1 MNPVVVLIV
10 LAAVIL
16 VGSAI
21 ATAVEAAVLTVNPIQ
36 VHTLTQQRVPGARA
50 LERIK
55 ARPGRA
61 LALLVVANNLFNISG
76 SMLLGSKADE
86 VFHSGTMPG
95 GALLGGA
102 AGLITF
108 NVLFTLMVILFAEIL
123 PKAIGNSFAMPIS
136 LVSSRVLLVVERL
149 ALPVLL
155 VLEKLMPAITAEAEL
170 TTNEREI
177 HLMARLGSQQG
188 QIEADEA
195 AMIGKVF
202 ALNDLTARDLMTSR
216 VATPALAGDASL
228 EAMRAQ
234 ILEAPED
241 AWWVVLGEE
250 VDEVLGVQSREE
262 ALGELLRGN
271 GQRLVS
277 ELCDPPQYVPEMI
290 RADRLLTSFRRGDR
304 SSVRVVVDEFG
315 AFVGLVSA
323 ADILGVLAGW
333 KRVPSEASEPQL

>member
-1 MNPVVVLIV
+1 MNPIVVLLVMAV
-10 LAAVIL
+10 LIL
-16 VGSAI
+16 VGSAL
-21 ATAVEAAVLTVNPIQ
+21 ASSTEAAMLTVNPIQ
-36 VHTLTQQRVPGARA
+36 VHTLQQQRVPGSRA

-61 LALLVVANNLFNISG
+61 LVLLVVINNLFNISG
-76 SMLLGSKADE
+76 SILLGSQANQ
-86 VFHSGTMPG
+86 VFEEIG
-95 GALLGGA
+95 GRWSLL
-102 AGLITF
+102 LF
-108 NVLFTLMVILFAEIL
+108 NVGFTVAVILFAEIL
-123 PKAIGNSFAMPIS
+123 PKTIGNSFAMPIS
-136 LVSSRVLLVVERL
+136 LISARILLMLERL
-149 ALPVLL
+149 TLPLLL
-155 VLEKLMPAITAEAEL
+155 VLEKLMPAITAENEL

-202 ALNDLTARDLMTSR
+202 ALNDLTARDLMVSR
-216 VATPALAGDASL
+216 VATPSLSGGASL
-228 EAMRAQ
+228 DSVRQE
-234 ILEAPED
+234 ILEAPDD

-250 VDEVLGVQSREE
+250 VDEVLGVQSRER
-262 ALGELLRGN
+262 AMAELLSDG
-271 GQRLVS
+271 GYRLIS
-277 ELCDPPQYVPEMI
+277 QLCDAPQFVPEMI

-333 KRVPSEASEPQL
+333 KRVPSETSES

>member
-1 MNPVVVLIV
+1 MNPIVVL
-10 LAAVIL
+10 LAMAALIL
-16 VGSAI
+16 VGSAL
-21 ATAVEAAVLTVNPIQ
+21 ASSTEAAMLTVNPIQ
-36 VHTLTQQRVPGARA
+36 VHTLVQQRVPGSRA

-61 LALLVVANNLFNISG
+61 LALLVVINNLFNISG
-76 SMLLGSKADE
+76 SMLLGSQADHTFKE
-86 VFHSGTMPG
+86 LSGGTA
-95 GALLGGA
+95 ALVL
-102 AGLITF
+102 F
-108 NVLFTLMVILFAEIL
+108 NVGFTVAVILFGEIL
-123 PKAIGNSFAMPIS
+123 PKALGNSFAMPIS
-136 LVSSRVLLVVERL
+136 LGGARVLLLLERL
-149 ALPVLL
+149 TLPLL
-155 VLEKLMPAITAEAEL
+155 LLLEKLMPAITAEADL

-202 ALNDLTARDLMTSR
+202 ALNDLTARDLMVSR
-216 VATPALAGDASL
+216 VATPSLPGAASL
-228 EAMRAQ
+228 ESVRQ
-234 ILEAPED
+234 EILAAPDD

-262 ALGELLRGN
+262 ALAALLQGGGE
-271 GQRLVS
+271 RLVC

-290 RADRLLTSFRRGDR
+290 RADRLLTTFRRGDR

-333 KRVPSEASEPQL
+333 KRLPDNAGGTQD

>member
-1 MNPVVVLIV
+1 MTPVVALIA

-21 ATAVEAAVLTVNPIQ
+21 ATGVEAAILTVNPIQ

-61 LALLVVANNLFNISG
+61 LAMLVVANNLFNISG
-76 SMLLGSKADE
+76 SMLLGSQADG
-86 VFHSGTMPG
+86 VFLGAG
-95 GALLGGA
+95 GAGLGGA
-102 AGLITF
+102 GGLIAF
-108 NVLFTLMVILFAEIL
+108 NVAFTLMVILFAEIL
-123 PKAIGNSFAMPIS
+123 PKTIGNSFAMPIG
-136 LVSSRVLLVVERL
+136 LVASRLLLLLERL
-149 ALPVLL
+149 TLPLL
-155 VLEKLMPAITAEAEL
+155 LLLEQLMPAITAEAEL

-202 ALNDLTARDLMTSR
+202 ALNDLTARELMVAR
-216 VATPALAGDASL
+216 VATPSLSGASSL
-228 EAMRAQ
+228 EAVRDEIIA
-234 ILEAPED
+234 APED

-250 VDEVLGVQSREE
+250 VDEVLGVQSREQ
-262 ALGELLRGN
+262 ALTELLRGR
-271 GQRLVS
+271 GDRLVS
-277 ELCDPPQYVPEMI
+277 EVCDPPHFVPEMI
-290 RADRLLTSFRRGDR
+290 RADRLLTTFRRGDR
-304 SSVRVVVDEFG
+304 SAVRVVVDEFG

-333 KRVPSEASEPQL
+333 KRVVIDGDAEGQA

>member
-1 MNPVVVLIV
+1 MNPIVVLTV

-21 ATAVEAAVLTVNPIQ
+21 ATGVEAAILTVGPIPG
-36 VHTLTQQRVPGARA
+36 HTLTPHRVPGARA

-76 SMLLGSKADE
+76 SMLLGAKADE
-86 VFHSGTMPG
+86 VFHTSY
-95 GALLGGA
+95 GGA
-102 AGLITF
+102 ADLIAF
-108 NVLFTLMVILFAEIL
+108 NALFTVLVILFAEIL
-123 PKAIGNSFAMPIS
+123 PKAIGSSFAMPIS
-136 LVSSRVLLVVERL
+136 LVSARVLLLVERL
-149 ALPVLL
+149 TLPLL
-155 VLEKLMPAITAEAEL
+155 LLLEKLMPAITAEAEL

-216 VATPALAGDASL
+216 VATPSLAGDASL
-228 EAMRAQ
+228 ETVRQ
-234 ILEAPED
+234 EILEAPED
-241 AWWVVLGEE
+241 AWWVVLGQE

-262 ALGELLRGN
+262 ALEELLRGH
-271 GQRLVS
+271 GHKLVS

-290 RADRLLTSFRRGDR
+290 RADRLLTTFRRGDR
-304 SSVRVVVDEFG
+304 TSVRVVVDEFG

-333 KRVPSEASEPQL
+333 KRLPNGSTEPQA

>member
-1 MNPVVVLIV
+1 MNPIVALIA

-21 ATAVEAAVLTVNPIQ
+21 ATGVEAAILTVNPIQ
-36 VHTLTQQRVPGARA
+36 VHTLTKQRVPGARA

-76 SMLLGSKADE
+76 SMLLGSQADG
-86 VFHSGTMPG
+86 VFLSNGS
-95 GALLGGA
+95 LGGT
-102 AGLITF
+102 AGLIAF
-108 NVLFTLMVILFAEIL
+108 NVAFTLLVILFAEIL
-123 PKAIGNSFAMPIS
+123 PKTIGTGFAMPIG
-136 LVSSRVLLVVERL
+136 LVASRALLLVERIS
-149 ALPVLL
+149 LPLLL
-155 VLEKLMPAITAEAEL
+155 VLEKLMPSITAEAEL

-202 ALNDLTARDLMTSR
+202 ALNDLTARELMVAR
-216 VATPALAGDASL
+216 VATPSLPGASSL
-228 EAMRAQ
+228 EAVREEIIA
-234 ILEAPED
+234 APED

-262 ALGELLRGN
+262 ALTELLRGH
-271 GQRLVS
+271 GDRLVS
-277 ELCDPPQYVPEMI
+277 AVCDPPHFVPEMI
-290 RADRLLTSFRRGDR
+290 RADRLLTTFRRGDR
-304 SSVRVVVDEFG
+304 SAVRVVVDEFG

-333 KRVPSEASEPQL
+333 KRVAIDESGEGQG

>member
-1 MNPVVVLIV
+1 
-10 LAAVIL
+10 
-16 VGSAI
+16 VGSAL
-21 ATAVEAAVLTVNPIQ
+21 ASSTEAAMLTVNPIQ
-36 VHTLTQQRVPGARA
+36 VHTLVQQRVPGSRA

-61 LALLVVANNLFNISG
+61 LALLVVINNLFNISG
-76 SMLLGSKADE
+76 SMLLGSQADHT
-86 VFHSGTMPG
+86 FKHQ
-95 GALLGGA
+95 AGGA
-102 AGLITF
+102 AALVLF
-108 NVLFTLMVILFAEIL
+108 NVGFTVAVILLAEIL

-136 LVSSRVLLVVERL
+136 LAASRVLLLLERL
-149 ALPVLL
+149 TLPLL
-155 VLEKLMPAITAEAEL
+155 LLLEKLMPAITAEADL

-202 ALNDLTARDLMTSR
+202 ALNDLTARDLMVSR
-216 VATPALAGDASL
+216 VATPSLPGTASL
-228 EAMRAQ
+228 ESVRQ
-234 ILEAPED
+234 EILQAPDD

-262 ALGELLRGN
+262 ALAELLEG
-271 GQRLVS
+271 GGAKLVC

-290 RADRLLTSFRRGDR
+290 RADRLLTTFRRGDR

-333 KRVPSEASEPQL
+333 KRLPDNATAAQD

>member
-1 MNPVVVLIV
+1 MNPIVVLTV

-21 ATAVEAAVLTVNPIQ
+21 ATGVEAAILTVSPIQ
-36 VHTLTQQRVPGARA
+36 VHTLTQQRVPGSRA

-76 SMLLGSKADE
+76 SMALGGHADE
-86 VFHSGTMPG
+86 VFHHGY
-95 GALLGGA
+95 GGA
-102 AGLITF
+102 AGLVVF
-108 NVLFTLMVILFAEIL
+108 NVVFTLLVILFAEIL
-123 PKAIGNSFAMPIS
+123 PKAIGNTFAMPIS
-136 LVSSRVLLVVERL
+136 LVSARVLLLVERL
-149 ALPVLL
+149 TLPLL
-155 VLEKLMPAITAEAEL
+155 LLLEKLMPAITAEAEL

-216 VATPALAGDASL
+216 VATPSLAGDASL
-228 EAMRAQ
+228 EAVRDA

-241 AWWVVLGEE
+241 AWWVVLGQE

-262 ALGELLRGN
+262 ALEQLLKGH

-290 RADRLLTSFRRGDR
+290 RADRLLTTFRRGDR

-333 KRVPSEASEPQL
+333 KRLPNGEA

>member
-1 MNPVVVLIV
+1 MNPIVVLLVMAV
-10 LAAVIL
+10 LIL
-16 VGSAI
+16 VGSAL
-21 ATAVEAAVLTVNPIQ
+21 ASSTEAAMLTVNPIQ
-36 VHTLTQQRVPGARA
+36 VHTLKQQRVAGSKA

-61 LALLVVANNLFNISG
+61 LVLLVVINNLFNISG
-76 SMLLGSKADE
+76 SILLGSQANQ
-86 VFHSGTMPG
+86 VFETVG
-95 GALLGGA
+95 GRWALL
-102 AGLITF
+102 LF
-108 NVLFTLMVILFAEIL
+108 NVGFTVAVILFAEIL
-123 PKAIGNSFAMPIS
+123 PKTIGNSFAMPIS
-136 LVSSRVLLVVERL
+136 LVSARILLMLERL
-149 ALPVLL
+149 TLPLLL
-155 VLEKLMPAITAEAEL
+155 VLEKLMPAITASNEL

-202 ALNDLTARDLMTSR
+202 ALNDLTARDLMVSR
-216 VATPALAGDASL
+216 VATPSLSGAASL
-228 EAMRAQ
+228 DSVRQE
-234 ILEAPED
+234 ILDAPDD

-250 VDEVLGVQSREE
+250 VDEVLGVQSRER
-262 ALGELLRGN
+262 AMAELLSG
-271 GQRLVS
+271 GGYRLIS
-277 ELCDPPQYVPEMI
+277 QLCDAPQFVPEMI

-333 KRVPSEASEPQL
+333 KRVPSEG

>member
-1 MNPVVVLIV
+1 MNPFLGLIV
-10 LAAVIL
+10 LGVVIL

-21 ATAVEAAVLTVNPIQ
+21 ATGVEAAILTVNPIQ
-36 VHTLTQQRVPGARA
+36 VHNLGQQQVPGARA

-76 SMLLGSKADE
+76 SMVLGSHADQ
-86 VFHSGTMPG
+86 VFETGF
-95 GALLGGA
+95 GGA
-102 AGLITF
+102 AGLIAF
-108 NVLFTLMVILFAEIL
+108 NVVFTLLVILFAEIL
-123 PKAIGNSFAMPIS
+123 PKAIGNNFSMGIS
-136 LVSSRVLLVVERL
+136 LASARLLLVLERL
-149 ALPVLL
+149 SLPLL
-155 VLEKLMPAITAEAEL
+155 LLLEKLMPAITAEAEL

-202 ALNDLTARDLMTSR
+202 ALNDLTARDLMASR
-216 VATPALAGDASL
+216 VSTPSL
-228 EAMRAQ
+228 PGAVTLNSVREQ
-234 ILEAPED
+234 LVQAPED

-250 VDEVLGVQSREE
+250 VDQVLGVQSREE
-262 ALGELLRGN
+262 ALSELLRG
-271 GQRLVS
+271 GGERLVCDV
-277 ELCDPPQYVPEMI
+277 CDPTSYVPEMI
-290 RADRLLTSFRRGDR
+290 RADRLLTTFRRGDR
-304 SSVRVVVDEFG
+304 TSVRVVVDEFG

-333 KRVPSEASEPQL
+333 KRMPTETDQP

>member
-1 MNPVVVLIV
+1 MNPIVVL
-10 LAAVIL
+10 LAMAALIL
-16 VGSAI
+16 VGSAL
-21 ATAVEAAVLTVNPIQ
+21 ASSTEAAMLTVNPIQ
-36 VHTLTQQRVPGARA
+36 VHTLVQQRVPGSRA

-55 ARPGRA
+55 ARPGRS
-61 LALLVVANNLFNISG
+61 LALLVVINNLFNISG
-76 SMLLGSKADE
+76 SMLLGSQADHTFE
-86 VFHSGTMPG
+86 KLPG
-95 GALLGGA
+95 GTAALL
-102 AGLITF
+102 TF
-108 NVLFTLMVILFAEIL
+108 NIGFTVAVILLGEIL

-136 LVSSRVLLVVERL
+136 LGGARVLLLLERL
-149 ALPVLL
+149 TLPLL
-155 VLEKLMPAITAEAEL
+155 LLLEKLMPAITAEADL

-202 ALNDLTARDLMTSR
+202 ALNDLTARDLMVSR
-216 VATPALAGDASL
+216 VATPSLPGAASL
-228 EAMRAQ
+228 ESVRQ
-234 ILEAPED
+234 EILAAPDD

-262 ALGELLRGN
+262 ALAALLQGGGE
-271 GQRLVS
+271 RLVC

-290 RADRLLTSFRRGDR
+290 RADRLLTTFRRGDR

-333 KRVPSEASEPQL
+333 KRLPDHTSGPQD

>member
-1 MNPVVVLIV
+1 MNPFLGLIV
-10 LAAVIL
+10 LGVVIL

-21 ATAVEAAVLTVNPIQ
+21 ATGVEAAILTVSPIQ
-36 VHTLTQQRVPGARA
+36 VHNLGQQRVPGARA

-76 SMLLGSKADE
+76 SMVLGSHADQ
-86 VFHSGTMPG
+86 VFETGF
-95 GALLGGA
+95 GGA
-102 AGLITF
+102 AGLIAF
-108 NVLFTLMVILFAEIL
+108 NVVFTLLVILFAEIL
-123 PKAIGNSFAMPIS
+123 PKAIGNNFSMGIS
-136 LVSSRVLLVVERL
+136 LASARLLLVLERL
-149 ALPVLL
+149 SLPLL
-155 VLEKLMPAITAEAEL
+155 LLLEKLMPAITAEAEL

-202 ALNDLTARDLMTSR
+202 ALNDLTARELMVAR
-216 VATPALAGDASL
+216 VATPSLPGASSL
-228 EAMRAQ
+228 EAVRSEIIA
-234 ILEAPED
+234 APED

-262 ALGELLRGN
+262 ALTELLRGR
-271 GQRLVS
+271 GDRLVS
-277 ELCDPPQYVPEMI
+277 EVCDPPHFVPEMI
-290 RADRLLTSFRRGDR
+290 RADRLLTTFRRGDR
-304 SSVRVVVDEFG
+304 SAVRVVVDEFG

-333 KRVPSEASEPQL
+333 KRVAVEDAPEAQV

>member
-1 MNPVVVLIV
+1 MNPIVALIA

-21 ATAVEAAVLTVNPIQ
+21 ATGVEAAILTVNPIQ

-76 SMLLGSKADE
+76 SMLLGSQADG
-86 VFHSGTMPG
+86 VFLGEG
-95 GALLGGA
+95 GLGLGGA
-102 AGLITF
+102 AGLIGF
-108 NVLFTLMVILFAEIL
+108 NVAFTLLVILFAEIL
-123 PKAIGNSFAMPIS
+123 PKTIGNSFAMPIS
-136 LVSSRVLLVVERL
+136 LVASRVLLLVERL
-149 ALPVLL
+149 SLPLLL
-155 VLEKLMPAITAEAEL
+155 VLEKLMPSITAEAEL

-202 ALNDLTARDLMTSR
+202 ALNDLTARELMVAR
-216 VATPALAGDASL
+216 VATPSLPGASSL
-228 EAMRAQ
+228 EAVREEIIA
-234 ILEAPED
+234 APED

-262 ALGELLRGN
+262 ALTELLRGH
-271 GQRLVS
+271 GDRLVS
-277 ELCDPPQYVPEMI
+277 EVCDPPHFVPEMI
-290 RADRLLTSFRRGDR
+290 RADRLLTTFRRGDR
-304 SSVRVVVDEFG
+304 SAVRVVVDEFG

-333 KRVPSEASEPQL
+333 KRVAISDEGDGQG

>member
-1 MNPVVVLIV
+1 MNPIVVL
-10 LAAVIL
+10 LGMAALIL
-16 VGSAI
+16 VGSAL
-21 ATAVEAAVLTVNPIQ
+21 ASSTEAAMLTVNPIQ
-36 VHTLTQQRVPGARA
+36 VHTLVQQRVPGSRA

-61 LALLVVANNLFNISG
+61 LALLVVINNLFNISG
-76 SMLLGSKADE
+76 SMLLGSQADHTFE
-86 VFHSGTMPG
+86 QMPG
-95 GALLGGA
+95 GR
-102 AGLITF
+102 AGLLLF
-108 NVLFTLMVILFAEIL
+108 NIGFTVAVILLAEIL
-123 PKAIGNSFAMPIS
+123 PKAMGNSFAMPIALS
-136 LVSSRVLLVVERL
+136 AARVLVLLERL
-149 ALPVLL
+149 TLPLL
-155 VLEKLMPAITAEAEL
+155 LLLEKLMPAITAEADL

-202 ALNDLTARDLMTSR
+202 ALNDLTARDLMVSR
-216 VATPALAGDASL
+216 VATPSLPGAASL
-228 EAMRAQ
+228 DSVRQE

-262 ALGELLRGN
+262 ALSALLRG
-271 GQRLVS
+271 GSERLVCD
-277 ELCDPPQYVPEMI
+277 LCDPPQYVPEMI
-290 RADRLLTSFRRGDR
+290 RADRLLTTFRRGDR
-304 SSVRVVVDEFG
+304 TSVRVVVDEFG

-333 KRVPSEASEPQL
+333 KRLPNDGTGAQG